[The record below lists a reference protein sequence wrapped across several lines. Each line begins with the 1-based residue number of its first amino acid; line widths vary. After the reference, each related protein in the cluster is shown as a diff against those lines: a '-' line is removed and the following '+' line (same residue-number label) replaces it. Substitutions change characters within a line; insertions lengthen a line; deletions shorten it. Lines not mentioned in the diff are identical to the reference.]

1 MGQAAVDLP
10 DPLEKPK
17 ATGSADEL
25 LAQLA
30 GDEID
35 RLLADGDAGKSPEPA
50 SEAPAAP
57 PIVESVAEAEAAPA
71 PEGTGDPERIA
82 LAADDVAQHAAD
94 LLDSETD
101 VPVFLKPLVWLS
113 SPLEGFGDGVRET
126 IGKIAVL
133 TMVNAI
139 AVLVYVM
146 IFRRHH

>member
-10 DPLEKPK
+10 DALEKPK

-50 SEAPAAP
+50 SEAPVAP
-57 PIVESVAEAEAAPA
+57 PIVESVAEAAPA
-71 PEGTGDPERIA
+71 PEETGNPERIA